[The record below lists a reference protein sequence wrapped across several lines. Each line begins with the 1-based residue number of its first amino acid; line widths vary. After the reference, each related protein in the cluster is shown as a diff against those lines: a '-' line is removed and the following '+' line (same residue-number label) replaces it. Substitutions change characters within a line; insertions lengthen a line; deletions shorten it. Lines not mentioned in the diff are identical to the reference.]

1 MNIGTRIKELRK
13 KRGINQ
19 TELAK
24 AVNSSTTVISMI
36 ESNKGNPTI
45 EVLNALSEYFDVS
58 TDFILKGKEIEK
70 NQNDISATEQEIIQ
84 LVRKDADIKTTL
96 INLLNFKKKTISKM
110 MITAQNHELMV
121 A

>member
-1 MNIGTRIKELRK
+1 MNIGARIKELRK

-36 ESNKGNPTI
+36 ESNKGNPTV

-70 NQNDISATEQEIIQ
+70 NQNDISSTEQEIIQ
-84 LVRKDADIKTTL
+84 LVRKDSDIKATL
-96 INLLNFKKKTISKM
+96 LNLLDFKKKTINRM
-110 MITAQNHELMV
+110 MMTANHELM
-121 A
+121 AA

>member
-36 ESNKGNPTI
+36 ESNKGNPTV

-58 TDFILKGKEIEK
+58 TDFILKGKETER
-70 NQNDISATEQEIIQ
+70 NQNDISSTEQEIIQ
-84 LVRKDADIKTTL
+84 LVRKDSDIKETL
-96 INLLNFKKKTISKM
+96 LKFLDAKKKAIYQVM
-110 MITAQNHELMV
+110 NHELM
-121 A
+121 AA

>member
-1 MNIGTRIKELRK
+1 MNIGARIKELRK

-58 TDFILKGKEIEK
+58 ADFILKGEKTEI
-70 NQNDISATEQEIIQ
+70 NQNDISKTEKEIIE
-84 LVRKDADIKTTL
+84 LVRKDTDIKETL
-96 INLLNFKKKTISKM
+96 LKILDTKKKAIQRM
-110 MITAQNHELMV
+110 MMQAQNYELM
-121 A
+121 AA